1 MRKMQTAVR
10 HLSALCSRK
19 MRYGLLLA
27 VANSSLFTLHS
38 SLTSCAEEDDA
49 QLEQRAVG
57 FGTYTEQFQTRGELR
72 GAIPDGGS
80 MGVYA
85 YLHDNALWATDA
97 ENNQP
102 NFMWNQQAT
111 YSAEV
116 DAFTY
121 APLKYWPNEES
132 DKLSFIAYYPYTSE
146 SPGHAEEPAYPDN
159 ASGLKTLLPS
169 SGTGLPTFSFTVKDA
184 AASQVDLLV
193 SDLVT
198 DLPQSRDTE
207 GDPGTPFNDLSIYDK
222 VTFLFHH
229 ALAKVEIRVVA
240 DADIRKDLE
249 SFAIQSPGIT
259 LSNIYNDGTLTT
271 AYSAGNTTL
280 TWGSHST
287 TTSYTFKTYV
297 PQLLMPQ
304 TLIDDATLSLTYT
317 MTFKSDGTSYHYY
330 GSQEGEEG
338 TVTGTL
344 VADEHYTY
352 SNTASIQLNKMKLTG
367 SGEELTEWLPN
378 HHYIYTIRLRA
389 NQIGFTGQVVD
400 WGEYETPPD
409 IKIEE

>member
-1 MRKMQTAVR
+1 M
-10 HLSALCSRK
+10 
-19 MRYGLLLA
+19 MRYIVTILGLICLLA
-27 VANSSLFTLHS
+27 CSN
-38 SLTSCAEEDDA
+38 EEGES
-49 QLEQRAVG
+49 QQEQRAVG

-80 MGVYA
+80 MGVYG
-85 YLHDNALWATDA
+85 YYHDGALWATDA

-111 YSAEV
+111 YSAEL
-116 DAFTY
+116 DAFSY
-121 APLKYWPNEES
+121 SPLKYWPNEEN
-132 DKLSFIAYYPYTSE
+132 DKLSFIAYYPYSNGAADDGTQDDIE
-146 SPGHAEEPAYPDN
+146 ST
-159 ASGLKTLLPS
+159 GLTPNLTS
-169 SGTGLPTFSFTVKDA
+169 SGKGLPTFDFTVKDEV
-184 AASQVDLLV
+184 ASQVDLLV

-229 ALAKVEIRVVA
+229 ALAKVEIRIVA
-240 DADIRKDLE
+240 DAEIRKDLE

-259 LSNIYNDGTLTT
+259 LTKIYKDGTLKP
-271 AYSAGNTTL
+271 AYSAGATTL
-280 TWGSHST
+280 SWDRHST

-304 TLIDDATLSLTYT
+304 TLSIYATLSLTYT
-317 MTFKSDGTSYHYY
+317 MTFKSDGTSYHYD
-330 GSQEGEEG
+330 GSGNIITDQ
-338 TVTGTL
+338 
-344 VADEHYTY
+344 HYTY
-352 SNTASIQLNKMKLTG
+352 SNEATIQLNKMKLTG

-378 HHYIYTIRLRA
+378 HHYIYNIRLRA
-389 NQIGFTGQVVD
+389 NHIGFTGEVVD
-400 WGEYETPPD
+400 WGEYKTPPD

>member
-1 MRKMQTAVR
+1 M
-10 HLSALCSRK
+10 
-19 MRYGLLLA
+19 GLLA
-27 VANSSLFTLHS
+27 CSNESGESQQV
-38 SLTSCAEEDDA
+38 
-49 QLEQRAVG
+49 QRAVG

-121 APLKYWPNEES
+121 APLKYWPNEEN
-132 DKLSFIAYYPYTSE
+132 DKLSFIAYYPYTNTDIADD
-146 SPGHAEEPAYPDN
+146 PLNPVTPA
-159 ASGLKTLLPS
+159 ATGLTPQLPS
-169 SGTGLPTFSFTVKDA
+169 SGKGLPTFSFTVKDA

-193 SDLVT
+193 SNLVT
-198 DLPQSRDTE
+198 DLPQSRDIE

-259 LSNIYNDGTLTT
+259 LTNIYNDGTLTP
-271 AYSAGNTTL
+271 AYSAGATTL
-280 TWGSHST
+280 SWGRDSHSP

-317 MTFKSDGTSYHYY
+317 MTFKSDGTSYHYD
-330 GSQEGEEG
+330 GSGNIITDQ
-338 TVTGTL
+338 
-344 VADEHYTY
+344 HYTY

-378 HHYIYTIRLRA
+378 HHYIYNIRLRA
-389 NQIGFTGQVVD
+389 NHIGFTGQVVD
-400 WGEYETPPD
+400 WGEYKTPPD

>member
-10 HLSALCSRK
+10 HLGALCSRK

-57 FGTYTEQFQTRGELR
+57 FGTYTEQFTTRGEQK
-72 GAIPDGGS
+72 GAINDGGS
-80 MGVYA
+80 MGVYC
-85 YLHDNALWATDA
+85 YYHDGCRWATDA
-97 ENNQP
+97 ANNQP
-102 NFMWNQQAT
+102 NFMWNQKTT
-111 YSAEV
+111 YSAEL

-121 APLKYWPNEES
+121 EPLKYWPNEEN
-132 DKLSFIAYYPYTSE
+132 DKLSFIAYYPYSNGAADDGTQDDIESTGLTPNLTS
-146 SPGHAEEPAYPDN
+146 
-159 ASGLKTLLPS
+159 SGKGLPS
-169 SGTGLPTFSFTVKDA
+169 FDFTVKDEV
-184 AASQVDLLV
+184 ASQVDLLV

-207 GDPGTPFNDLSIYDK
+207 DDPGTPFNDLSIYDK

-229 ALAKVEIRVVA
+229 ALAKVEIRIVA
-240 DADIRKDLE
+240 DAEIRKDLE

-259 LSNIYNDGTLTT
+259 LTNIYNDGTLTP
-271 AYSAGNTTL
+271 AYSAGATTL
-280 TWGSHST
+280 SWGRHST

-304 TLIDDATLSLTYT
+304 VLDNNATLSLTYT

-330 GSQEGEEG
+330 GSQEGEGG

-352 SNTASIQLNKMKLTG
+352 SNTASIKLNKMKLTG

-378 HHYIYTIRLRA
+378 HHYIYNIRLRA
-389 NQIGFTGQVVD
+389 NHIGFTGEVVD
-400 WGEYETPPD
+400 WGEYKTPPD